1 MKTLLLGLSW
11 KAPYKGQ
18 DFKRLPDKTRADWG
32 RINHL
37 IGIGWTLTSK
47 SVWKKLRKLR
57 S

>member
-1 MKTLLLGLSW
+1 MKTLL
-11 KAPYKGQ
+11 KGQ

>member
-18 DFKRLPDKTRADWG
+18 DFKRLPDKTRADWE

-37 IGIGWTLTSK
+37 LS
-47 SVWKKLRKLR
+47 
-57 S
+57 